1 MSRLLTVLQKAYGT
15 FLEIPE
21 ELRLARLGGD
31 PPLLRCREELPLLLN
46 VLNLRGEGV
55 EIGVQR
61 ATFSSVLLGSWG
73 GARLHCVDPWRSF
86 EDPAYVDKANADAEK
101 QQAIYETAR
110 GRLAAFGDRAAIH
123 RATSA
128 EAAPNFADESL
139 DFVYID
145 AQHHYEAVCEDLAL
159 WFPKLRAGGLFA
171 GHDYLDG
178 LVDGDLFGVKRA
190 VDEFAVGQRLRVG
203 VTLEKEYPSWYF
215 RKRDGL
221 TIED

>member
-1 MSRLLTVLQKAYGT
+1 MSRLLRVLQKAYGAL
-15 FLEIPE
+15 LEIPE
-21 ELRLARLGGD
+21 ELRLARFAAD
-31 PPLLRCREELPLLLN
+31 PPLLRLREELPLLLN

-61 ATFSSVLLGSWG
+61 ATFSTVLLEAWG

-86 EDPAYVDKANADAEK
+86 EDPAYVDKANADAAK
-101 QQAIYETAR
+101 QEAIFQTAR
-110 GRLAAFGDRAAIH
+110 GRLAAFGERAEIH

-128 EAAPNFADESL
+128 EAAPSFADGSL

-159 WFPKLRAGGLFA
+159 WFPKLRPGGLFA

-190 VDEFAVGQRLRVG
+190 VDEFAEGQGLRVS
-203 VTLEKEYPSWYF
+203 VTLERDYPSWF
-215 RKRDGL
+215 CRK
-221 TIED
+221 